1 VSGFQHAALLYD
13 GDDGFVAGTLP
24 FVRAAVEAGEPA
36 MVAVTPARSALLAD
50 ALGDAAAAVSWV
62 DMEELGRN
70 PGRIIPAWH
79 DFLDRHDGDGRGVRG
94 VGEPIWAGRGAEELR
109 ECQLHE
115 ALLNVAFADAD
126 GFELLCPYDR
136 AALAE
141 SVVHEACCTHPAV
154 VDGADREASSTYR
167 DADLLAPFDAPL
179 PPPNGVSELFAFDRA
194 TLLDVRDAVGARARG
209 SGMAPERADD
219 LVLAVSEAAANS
231 VRHGGGNGILRMW
244 EQDDEQV
251 CEVRDRGRVADP
263 LVGRRTPA
271 RDGKGG
277 WGLYLA
283 HQVCDLVQLR
293 SGVDG
298 TVVRLHMRL
307 AAA

>member
-24 FVRAAVEAGEPA
+24 FVSAGVEAGEPT
-36 MVAVTPARSALLAD
+36 MVAVTPARGALLAE
-50 ALGDAAAAVSWV
+50 ALGDAAAAVSFV
-62 DMEELGRN
+62 DMTELGRN

-79 DFLDRHDGDGRGVRG
+79 EFLDRHGGKGHGVRG
-94 VGEPIWAGRGAEELR
+94 VGEPVWAGRGAEELT

-115 ALLNVAFADAD
+115 ALLNVAFEDAE

-136 AALAE
+136 TALDE
-141 SVVHEACCTHPAV
+141 SVVHEACRTHPAV
-154 VDGADREASSTYR
+154 VAGAARQASETYG
-167 DADLLAPFDAPL
+167 DADLLTPFDAPL

-194 TLLDVRDAVGARARG
+194 TLPDVRDAVGARARG
-209 SGMAPERADD
+209 SGMAAERVND
-219 LVLAVSEAAANS
+219 LVLAVNEAAANS

-251 CEVRDRGRVADP
+251 CEVKDRGLVDNP
-263 LVGRRTPA
+263 LVGRRAPA
-271 RDGKGG
+271 RDGNGG
-277 WGLYLA
+277 WGLYMA

-293 SGVDG
+293 SSGEG

-307 AAA
+307 AA